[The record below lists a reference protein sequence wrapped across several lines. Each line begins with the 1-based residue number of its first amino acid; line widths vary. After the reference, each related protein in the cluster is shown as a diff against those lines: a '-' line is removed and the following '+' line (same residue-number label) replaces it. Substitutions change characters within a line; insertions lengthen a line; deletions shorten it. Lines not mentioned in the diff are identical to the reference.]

1 MRYLYSFGLK
11 NPEALDKLKI
21 YCDWYTNPKI
31 QKVDRVTLDIINSGF
46 CYTYGRDKGLRPV
59 IYLNV
64 AKMNMEKYA
73 IEDYL
78 SAANAVITLAVE
90 KMFIKGKVENYMFI
104 IDTEGKG
111 FGSLP
116 LKTVQ

>member
-1 MRYLYSFGLK
+1 MR
-11 NPEALDKLKI
+11 PI
-21 YCDWYTNPKI
+21 
-31 QKVDRVTLDIINSGF
+31 
-46 CYTYGRDKGLRPV
+46 

-64 AKMNMEKYA
+64 GKMNMDKYT
-73 IEDYL
+73 IDDYL
-78 SAANAVITLAVE
+78 SAANAVITVAVE

-116 LKTVQ
+116 LKTVQEMTLKFSYVYSMRMGKLLIINCNYLIKFMYSTVSVVLSDITKEKINLLSVS